1 MNEAAVLCSV
11 VKNPIQVTN
20 RLAELGWAVDELL
33 EVVSAMVG
41 ARGSCTENHPASAA
55 GWMSWAEGIRRLR
68 EIALPKGL
76 VRADTDGIPWTAN
89 KKRGVRFAV
98 QNTTMAQALKAAHHR
113 IAVRKERQPIAQ
125 LMGIKPVSST
135 IFQKVR

>member
-1 MNEAAVLCSV
+1 MNEAAVPCLV

-76 VRADTDGIPWTAN
+76 VRADTDGIPWTAD
-89 KKRGVRFAV
+89 KKRAVRFAV
-98 QNTTMAQALKAAHHR
+98 QNTDDGTGIEGR
-113 IAVRKERQPIAQ
+113 TPSPPISLGLAW
-125 LMGIKPVSST
+125 LTAGFPAW
-135 IFQKVR
+135 